1 MPTKSRQAATPA
13 AQETG
18 PLFIEHSLLPG
29 LAPRRM
35 EVRIPSPEQ
44 IAIWQSVGERF
55 TAMGAQWAY
64 EKAQLGDVADDD
76 PALLAFQAK
85 QNSQAIKGIGRA
97 MKLIKSVLVSED
109 DYERVED
116 AITEG
121 ATLEYCLGIVTKAVA
136 AMRERAVSGT
146 PEKSKGTKAKLG
158 D

>member
-1 MPTKSRQAATPA
+1 MPPKSRQTAPA

-18 PLFIEHSLLPG
+18 PLYIDHPLLPG
-29 LAPRRM
+29 AAPRRM
-35 EVRIPSPEQ
+35 EVRVPSPEQ

-55 TAMGAQWAY
+55 TTMSAQWDY

-76 PALLAFQAK
+76 PALIAFRVK
-85 QNSQAIKGIGRA
+85 QNSQAIKGIGRS
-97 MKLIKSVLVSED
+97 MKLIRSVLVSED

-116 AITEG
+116 AISEG
-121 ATLEYCLGIVTKAVA
+121 ATLEHCLGIVTRAVA

-146 PEKSKGTKAKLG
+146 AEKAKPTKAKLG